1 MSEGSSAIPE
11 KTRGEV
17 EDLLREEFVDAD
29 TASGQDLSNLDLL
42 EILDSIR
49 VLRFCTA
56 LEERFGIEI
65 ADEEIT
71 VENLQSVDR
80 VAALV
85 HRKRT
90 GAA

>member
-1 MSEGSSAIPE
+1 MSEGSSPIPE
-11 KTRGEV
+11 KTRREV
-17 EDLLREEFVDAD
+17 EDLLREEFVDGN
-29 TASGQDLSNLDLL
+29 TRSGQDLSNLDLM
-42 EILDSIR
+42 EELDSIR
-49 VLRFCTA
+49 VLRLCTA

-90 GAA
+90 GTS